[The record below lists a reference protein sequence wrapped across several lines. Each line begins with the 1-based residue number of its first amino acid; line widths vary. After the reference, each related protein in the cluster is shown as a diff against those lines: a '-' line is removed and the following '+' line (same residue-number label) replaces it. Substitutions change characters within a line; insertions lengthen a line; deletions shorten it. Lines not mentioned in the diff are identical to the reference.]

1 MAAAGAAGTGAATV
15 TPLLLVTAEPPIDI
29 GRDEAA
35 EEAAREL
42 SKGMYNHSGDN
53 LIGRAMDAFFRWI
66 QDLFNEATL
75 HAPGGSWGV
84 VALLGLIALMVVVVF
99 WRAGALR
106 TTRSARRDVFGSEPV
121 KTARQ
126 YRSEAEAAA
135 GAGQFAVAVRA
146 RFRACAAE
154 LAERTILD
162 DRAGRT
168 AQEVAEDAARAV
180 PALREP
186 LQPAAYVFNE
196 VVYGNRPAGP
206 DRYAVVAAAD
216 DAARTVSTKALVSS

>member
-1 MAAAGAAGTGAATV
+1 MIRFG
-15 TPLLLVTAEPPIDI
+15 LLLPAIPAEPPVDI

-35 EEAAREL
+35 EEARREL

-53 LIGRAMDAFFRWI
+53 LISRAMDAFFRWI

-84 VALLGLIALMVVVVF
+84 FALIGLIVLMVVVVF

-106 TTRSARRDVFGSEPV
+106 TTRAASRDVFGADPV
-121 KTARQ
+121 RTARE
-126 YRSEAEAAA
+126 YRAEAESAAAA
-135 GAGQFAVAVRA
+135 GRFAVAVRA

-154 LAERTILD
+154 LTERTILD

-168 AQEVAEDAARAV
+168 AQEVTEDAARAV
-180 PALREP
+180 PALRDP

-196 VVYGNRPAGP
+196 VVYGDRPAGP
-206 DRYAVVAAAD
+206 DQYAVVAAAD
-216 DAARTVSTKALVSS
+216 DAARTVSTKMLVTS